1 VKVAVLHGK
10 VMAGA
15 ARDEQD
21 VLVQV
26 ACVSQALAELGY
38 EPVPV
43 ALSLNMAEAANNL
56 LAVKPAFVFNLV
68 EAIEGRG
75 NLIPCAPL
83 LLDAL
88 RLPYT
93 GAPAE
98 AMFLSSGK
106 IAAKKIML
114 GTGISTPD
122 FFAADG
128 PWPTTL
134 RANRYIIKSQWE
146 HASLGLDE
154 SAVFYPSDIEQLRS
168 KILALQERLGGA
180 CFAEAF
186 IDGREMNIALL
197 AGAAGVEVLPPAEII
212 FADYPPDKVR
222 MLCYDAKWTPDSFEY
237 EHTRR
242 TFDFPPQDEPLL
254 RQLAEIS
261 THCWE
266 VFNLRGYAR
275 VDFRIDEAGKPWVL
289 EINANPCLSPDGGF
303 VAAAAKGGLDYNELI
318 GRIIQDINMG
328 TPYWFM
334 K

>member
-1 VKVAVLHGK
+1 MKVAVLHGK
-10 VMAGA
+10 IMAGA
-15 ARDEQD
+15 AQDEQD

-26 ACVSQALAELGY
+26 ACVSQALAQLGY

-43 ALSLNMAEAANNL
+43 ALSLNMTEAADNL

-88 RLPYT
+88 QLPYT
-93 GAPAE
+93 GAQTE

-106 IAAKKIML
+106 ITAKNIMRMA
-114 GTGISTPD
+114 GIATPD
-122 FFAADG
+122 CLSVDG
-128 PWPTTL
+128 PWPAALKMT
-134 RANRYIIKSQWE
+134 RYIIKSEWE

-168 KILALQERLGGA
+168 KILALRERLGGA

-186 IDGREMNIALL
+186 IDGRELNIALL
-197 AGAAGVEVLPPAEII
+197 ARAAGVEVLPPAEII

-254 RQLAEIS
+254 RQLSAIS

-266 VFNLRGYAR
+266 VFKLRGYAR
-275 VDFRIDEAGKPWVL
+275 VDFRIDKAGQPWVL

-303 VAAAAKGGLDYNELI
+303 VAAAARGGLDYNGLI
-318 GRIIQDINMG
+318 GRIIHDIPQKEG
-328 TPYWFM
+328 A
-334 K
+334 

>member
-1 VKVAVLHGK
+1 MKVAVLHGK

-15 ARDEQD
+15 AQDEQD

-26 ACVSQALAELGY
+26 AGVSQALAQLGY

-43 ALSLNMAEAANNL
+43 ALSLNMAEAADNL
-56 LAVKPAFVFNLV
+56 LALKPAFVFNLV

-75 NLIPCAPL
+75 NLISCAPL
-83 LLDAL
+83 LLDSL

-93 GAPAE
+93 GAQAE
-98 AMFLSSGK
+98 SMFLSSGK
-106 IAAKKIML
+106 ITAKNIMRM
-114 GTGISTPD
+114 TGIATPD
-122 FFAADG
+122 FFTADG
-128 PWPTTL
+128 PWPATL
-134 RANRYIIKSQWE
+134 QANRYIIKSQWE

-154 SAVFYPSDIEQLRS
+154 NAVFYPSGIEQLRG

-197 AGAAGVEVLPPAEII
+197 AGKARPEVLPPAEII
-212 FADYPPDKVR
+212 FADYPPDKVH
-222 MLCYDAKWTPDSFEY
+222 MLCYDAKWTSDSFEY

-242 TFDFPPQDEPLL
+242 TFDFLPQDEALL
-254 RQLAEIS
+254 RQLSAIS

-275 VDFRIDEAGKPWVL
+275 VDFRIDPAGLPWVL
-289 EINANPCLSPDGGF
+289 EINANPCISPDGGF
-303 VAAAAKGGLDYNELI
+303 LAAAARVGLDYS
-318 GRIIQDINMG
+318 GVVARIINDIPG
-328 TPYWFM
+328 REEA
-334 K
+334 

>member
-1 VKVAVLHGK
+1 MKVAVLHGK

-15 ARDEQD
+15 SQDEQD

-26 ACVSQALAELGY
+26 ACVSQALAQLGY

-43 ALSLNMAEAANNL
+43 ALSLNMAEAADNL

-88 RLPYT
+88 QLPYT
-93 GAPAE
+93 GAQTE

-106 IAAKKIML
+106 ITAKKIMRMA
-114 GTGISTPD
+114 GIATPD
-122 FFAADG
+122 CLSVDG
-128 PWPTTL
+128 PWPAALKTT
-134 RANRYIIKSQWE
+134 RYIIKSEWE

-154 SAVFYPSDIEQLRS
+154 SAVFYPSDIEQLRR
-168 KILALQERLGGA
+168 KVVALSERLGGA

-186 IDGREMNIALL
+186 IDGRELNIALL

-237 EHTRR
+237 VHTRR
-242 TFDFPPQDEPLL
+242 TFDFPPQDEALL
-254 RQLAEIS
+254 RQLSAIS

-275 VDFRIDEAGKPWVL
+275 VDFRIDGAGQPWVL
-289 EINANPCLSPDGGF
+289 EVNANPCLSPDGGF
-303 VAAAAKGGLDYNELI
+303 VAAAARGGLGYIELI
-318 GRIIQDINMG
+318 GRIIGNMG

>member
-15 ARDEQD
+15 AQDEQD

-26 ACVSQALAELGY
+26 ASVSQALTQLGY

-43 ALSLNMAEAANNL
+43 ALSLNMAETADNL
-56 LAVKPAFVFNLV
+56 LALKPAFVFNLV

-88 RLPYT
+88 QLLYT
-93 GAPAE
+93 GAQAE

-106 IAAKKIML
+106 IAAKKIMR
-114 GTGISTPD
+114 TAGIATPD
-122 FFAADG
+122 CLTVDG
-128 PWPTTL
+128 PWPAALKTT
-134 RANRYIIKSQWE
+134 RYIIKSEWE

-154 SAVFYPSDIEQLRS
+154 SAVFYPADIEHLRN
-168 KILALQERLGGA
+168 KILALHKRLGSA

-186 IDGREMNIALL
+186 IDGRELNISLL
-197 AGAAGVEVLPPAEII
+197 AREAGPEVLPPAEII

-222 MLCYDAKWTPDSFEY
+222 MLCYQAKWTPDSFEY

-242 TFDFPPQDEPLL
+242 TFDFAPQDEPLL
-254 RQLAEIS
+254 RQVFDIS
-261 THCWE
+261 ALCWNT
-266 VFNLRGYAR
+266 FNLRGYAR
-275 VDFRIDEAGKPWVL
+275 VDFRIDQTGQPWVL
-289 EINANPCLSPDGGF
+289 EVNANPCLSPDGGF
-303 VAAAAKGGLDYNELI
+303 VAAAARGGLDYNGLI
-318 GRIIQDINMG
+318 GRIINDI
-328 TPYWFM
+328 PQ
-334 K
+334 KAVV